1 MSCARNL
8 GLTSLPIVC
17 VSVEGFYD
25 NFDAMLK
32 RAYEEGLVK
41 NKPED
46 GKQNNALGLG
56 SQVPMDLI
64 FFIFLLF
71 FFFEV
76 VHFVPTAEDAV
87 RWIELRKEN
96 ASSSDSLPKV
106 KVRDS
111 ILRRTS
117 FFNPPTTFL
126 RSMSWFSEDGEET
139 WFSKLAPSNWIP
151 IAASFA
157 AGLLVGGVASRS
169 ILKR

>member
-71 FFFEV
+71 FYLKLSTLFQQRKTL
-76 VHFVPTAEDAV
+76 FVGLNREKKMLRLRTAY
-87 RWIELRKEN
+87 
-96 ASSSDSLPKV
+96 PK
-106 KVRDS
+106 
-111 ILRRTS
+111 
-117 FFNPPTTFL
+117 
-126 RSMSWFSEDGEET
+126 
-139 WFSKLAPSNWIP
+139 SK
-151 IAASFA
+151 
-157 AGLLVGGVASRS
+157 
-169 ILKR
+169 